1 MLHDSRQA
9 AAGIPRQ
16 AAPQA
21 PASSGGSGD
30 RNAGDRNA
38 VAGSRAVATRAL
50 DVALTVASAAVT
62 GPALAVGWLLAWS
75 SSPGPGLFRQE
86 RIGRDGEPFTMLKL
100 RTMRVNCDDE
110 QHRAYVRGMLSGEQ
124 QDGSQEGMYK
134 LTADPRVTPVGA
146 FLRKTSLDELP
157 QLINVLRG
165 DMSLVGPRPALP
177 WETEMFRPSDRLRFA
192 VRPGITGLW
201 QVSGRS
207 RLSMR
212 QALDLDV
219 EFVHR
224 YSLSQYLGILVRTGP
239 ALLKGGAS

>member
-1 MLHDSRQA
+1 MLHDIRQA
-9 AAGIPRQ
+9 AARIP
-16 AAPQA
+16 PQA
-21 PASSGGSGD
+21 PSGGGV
-30 RNAGDRNA
+30 GNA
-38 VAGSRAVATRAL
+38 VAGSRAAATRAL

-62 GPALAVGWLLAWS
+62 GPALALGWLLAWS

-86 RIGRDGEPFTMLKL
+86 RIGRDGKPFTMLKL
-100 RTMRVNCDDE
+100 RTMRVNCDDG
-110 QHRAYVRGMLSGEQ
+110 QHRAYVRGMLGGEQ

-134 LTADPRVTPVGA
+134 LTADPRITPVGA

-165 DMSLVGPRPALP
+165 EMSLVGPRPALP

-224 YSLSQYLGILVRTGP
+224 YSLPQYLGILVRTGP

>member
-1 MLHDSRQA
+1 MLHDTREA

-16 AAPQA
+16 AVRQA
-21 PASSGGSGD
+21 PASAGGGADGD
-30 RNAGDRNA
+30 A

-62 GPALAVGWLLAWS
+62 GPALALGWLLAWS

-124 QDGSQEGMYK
+124 QDSSREGMYK
-134 LTADPRVTPVGA
+134 LTADPRITPVGA
-146 FLRKTSLDELP
+146 FLRKSSLDELP

-165 DMSLVGPRPALP
+165 EMSLVGPRPALP
-177 WETEMFRPSDRLRFA
+177 WETEMFRPADRLRFA

-219 EFVHR
+219 EFVRR
-224 YSLSQYLGILVRTGP
+224 YSLSQYLGILARTGP